1 MNRLAR
7 LSALSLTA
15 LLLAGCATSTTG
27 TPPPLPAP
35 TQQATGA
42 APGPAPTGAGT
53 QAPAPQ
59 DPNAPSAEQSARP
72 VETHEATAPVIPVPV
87 DSLPADGTPIT
98 LGGRTAARPAEIDF
112 GKPTTKLTNLLWEAW
127 GNNIA
132 EARGEA
138 QATASSARTTV
149 RVQAD
154 QLGTCNGKPA
164 YTRLQWWFPDK
175 PEASQPA
182 PINACTGAELPKS

>member
-1 MNRLAR
+1 MRDVDHGDA
-7 LSALSLTA
+7 S
-15 LLLAGCATSTTG
+15 
-27 TPPPLPAP
+27 
-35 TQQATGA
+35 A
-42 APGPAPTGAGT
+42 APRPHAAGHRRSPRPRADRSRDAGAG
-53 QAPAPQ
+53 PQ